1 MRERTPG
8 IKLVFAIL
16 IAVALT
22 IPLLVVYALVSDRE
36 GQSQVAQSAIVAG
49 WGGPQ
54 TVSGPVIAIPYREER
69 EQVSVVNGQSVT
81 RTTTVRDELY
91 LSPESQSVDA
101 RLNPD
106 TKKKSIYETVIY
118 TADMSG
124 QAKFTLP
131 EDFAQFGVKRDQLIL
146 DEAELRFGISDPR
159 GLQSAANVTSDGE
172 MMTLLP
178 GKGVAA
184 SNGSGFFGRLDWDGA
199 QPLDIAW
206 SYDLQGS
213 RSLSVVPR
221 GGQTKITMASPWQ
234 HPNFGGSFLPPVP
247 TISAEGFEAVYD
259 VSNLALGQAMVMMQD
274 PGAPIAGAD
283 PAMIEAVAMDG
294 RGRPSGPSMVAT
306 VGLTDPVDLYSQIDR
321 SVKYGFLFIGF
332 TFLTYLMFDI
342 VAGARVAVAEYL
354 LTGTGLVLFFVMLL
368 AFAEVIGFALAYLVA
383 SAAIIGLLTAYSAAV
398 LGSWTRAKVI
408 GGMLVGLYALLYVLL
423 SLEAWSLMIGSLL
436 LFFALAA
443 VMYATRRIDWSG
455 MGRKNEEADAELA

>member
-1 MRERTPG
+1 M
-8 IKLVFAIL
+8 KLVFAIL
-16 IAVALT
+16 IAAALT
-22 IPLLVVYALVSDRE
+22 IPLLIVYALVSDRE
-36 GQSQVAQSAIVAG
+36 GQSQVAQNAIVAG

-69 EQVSVVNGQSVT
+69 EQVTMVDGQSVT

-91 LSPESQSVDA
+91 LSPTSQSVNA
-101 RLNPD
+101 KLEPD

-124 QAKFTLP
+124 KAKFTLP
-131 EDFAQFGVKRDQLIL
+131 EDFGQFGVERDQLIL

-159 GLQSAANVTSDGE
+159 GLQSAANVTVGGDA
-172 MMTLLP
+172 MTLLP
-178 GKGVAA
+178 GKGLAA
-184 SNGSGFFGRLDWDGA
+184 TNRSGFYGTLDWDGA
-199 QPLDIAW
+199 TPLDIVW

-213 RSLSVVPR
+213 RSLGVVPR
-221 GGQTKITMASPWQ
+221 GGQTKITIASPWE
-234 HPNFGGSFLPPVP
+234 HPNFGGSFLPPAP
-247 TISAEGFEAVYD
+247 TIGADGFEAVYD
-259 VSNLALGQAMVMMQD
+259 VSNLALGQAMVMTND
-274 PGAPIAGAD
+274 LGAPMAVSGD
-283 PAMIEAVAMDG
+283 MFMEEAMVDRGVAPG
-294 RGRPSGPSMVAT
+294 TSMVAT

-342 VAGARVAVAEYL
+342 VAGARVAAAEYL

-455 MGRKNEEADAELA
+455 MGRSEEGETELA

>member
-8 IKLVFAIL
+8 MKLVFAIL
-16 IAVALT
+16 IAAALT
-22 IPLLVVYALVSDRE
+22 IPLLVVYGLVSDRE

-49 WGGPQ
+49 WGGSQ
-54 TVSGPVIAIPYREER
+54 TVSGPVIAIPYRVER
-69 EQVSVVNGQSVT
+69 EQVSVVDGQSIT
-81 RTTTVRDELY
+81 RTSTVREELY
-91 LSPESQSVDA
+91 LSPESQNIDA
-101 RLNPD
+101 ELEPD

-124 QAKFTLP
+124 RAKFVLP
-131 EDFAQFGVKRDQLIL
+131 ADLQPFGIERDQLIL

-159 GLQSAANVTSDGE
+159 GLHSAANVTSSGDKME
-172 MMTLLP
+172 LRP

-184 SNGSGFFGRLDWDGA
+184 SNGSGFYGTLDWDG
-199 QPLDIAW
+199 QTPLDIVW
-206 SYDLQGS
+206 SYGLQGS
-213 RSLSVVPR
+213 RSLGVVPR
-221 GGQTKITMASPWQ
+221 GGQTKITIASPWQ
-234 HPNFGGSFLPPVP
+234 HPNFGGSFLPPAP
-247 TISAEGFEAVYD
+247 TIGADGFEAVYD
-259 VSNLALGQAMVMMQD
+259 VSNLALGQAMVMTQD
-274 PGAPIAGAD
+274 LGAPVMA
-283 PAMIEAVAMDG
+283 
-294 RGRPSGPSMVAT
+294 SGSIYVDETMAEHGVSPGTSMVAS
-306 VGLTDPVDLYSQIDR
+306 VGLTDPVDLYSRIDR

-342 VAGARVAVAEYL
+342 VAGARVAAAEYL

-408 GGMLVGLYALLYVLL
+408 GGMLIGLYALLYVLL

-443 VMYATRRIDWSG
+443 VMYATRQIDWSG
-455 MGRKNEEADAELA
+455 VGRGEDEEAQPA

>member
-1 MRERTPG
+1 MHERTSG
-8 IKLVFAIL
+8 MKLVFAIL
-16 IAVALT
+16 IAMALT
-22 IPLLVVYALVSDRE
+22 IPLLIVYALVSDRE

-69 EQVSVVNGQSVT
+69 EQVSAVEGQSVT
-81 RTTTVRDELY
+81 LKTTVRDELY
-91 LSPESQSVDA
+91 ISPESQSVNA
-101 RLNPD
+101 KLNPD

-124 QAKFTLP
+124 RAKFILP
-131 EDFAQFGVKRDQLIL
+131 EDFAQFGVKRDQLLL

-159 GLQSAANVTSDGE
+159 GLQKAANVTVGGDV
-172 MMTLLP
+172 MTLLP

-184 SNGSGFFGRLDWDGA
+184 TNRSGFYGTLDWDGTA
-199 QPLDIAW
+199 PLDIVW

-213 RSLSVVPR
+213 RSLGVIPR
-221 GGQTKITMASPWQ
+221 GGQTKITIASPWQ
-234 HPNFGGSFLPPVP
+234 HPNFGGSFLPPAP
-247 TISAEGFEAVYD
+247 TIGAEGFEAVYD
-259 VSNLALGQAMVMMQD
+259 VSNLALGQAMVMTQD
-274 PGAPIAGAD
+274 LGAPMTASGAIYVEVTM
-283 PAMIEAVAMDG
+283 AE
-294 RGRPSGPSMVAT
+294 RGAAPGTSMVAT
-306 VGLTDPVDLYSQIDR
+306 VGLTDPLDLYSQIDR

-342 VAGARVAVAEYL
+342 VAGARVAAAEYL

-398 LGSWTRAKVI
+398 LGSWMRAKVI
-408 GGMLVGLYALLYVLL
+408 GWMLVGLYALLYVLL

-455 MGRKNEEADAELA
+455 MGSSEEGEGEVA